1 MIFNQM
7 NTKIFGEFE
16 VNKIK
21 SILCNYAHNAKKIAY
36 MLAKNCNEIK

>member
-1 MIFNQM
+1 M

-21 SILCNYAHNAKKIAY
+21 SILCNYAHNAKKLHTCWLKTV
-36 MLAKNCNEIK
+36 MR